1 MSWSDDKQLSSG
13 ANAIK
18 LKLSKKKKKKNIGQC
33 PINLDRAKPN
43 PFSTKLVIFI
53 SKIT

>member
-1 MSWSDDKQLSSG
+1 MSWSDDKELSSG

-18 LKLSKKKKKKNIGQC
+18 LKLSKKKKKIIGQC